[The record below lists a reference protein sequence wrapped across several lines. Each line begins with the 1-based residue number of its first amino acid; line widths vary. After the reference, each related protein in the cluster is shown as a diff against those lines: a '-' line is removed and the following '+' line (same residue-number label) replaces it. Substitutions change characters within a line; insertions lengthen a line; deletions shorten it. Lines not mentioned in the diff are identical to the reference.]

1 MYFFKELLEEIR
13 SPKTFFSWVFRQPED
28 RSKPRPVFIFV
39 LMISAIG
46 CMLYYGASTLSTLP
60 IQEKLE
66 ELKSSLISDDKEA
79 PKEEAV
85 EMLEIPD
92 VPSNVRNV
100 DDLLQ
105 DEKEEP
111 EKEELPFVS
120 IDLSDTGKRDP
131 MRPSEGTEMGQ
142 MNQKNATVYDWNTG
156 DGSKGYFKGMMVE
169 NISLDKVFIDL
180 KDDKVKANFKA
191 YGAKFNNLTEGDY
204 LNEIYHILAINYTY
218 KYVTIQYQDKVYQ
231 VFKDPAQN
239 RLISKNAKYESS
251 RIENLKET
259 DAPENGGATTE
270 PAPVTSTDNSSWN
283 VSQQYT
289 KVTTCDEFKK
299 LTDKSKVAYTA
310 ALDKDNDGLMCDE

>member
-1 MYFFKELLEEIR
+1 MYFFKEFLEAIR
-13 SPKTFFSWVFRQPED
+13 APKTFFSWVFRQPED

-39 LMISAIG
+39 LMLSAIS

-60 IQEKLE
+60 IQEKIDEMMASMSSE
-66 ELKSSLISDDKEA
+66 E
-79 PKEEAV
+79 EEPQQEDASV
-85 EMLEIPD
+85 DLLDIPD
-92 VPSNVRNV
+92 IPENVRNV
-100 DDLLQ
+100 DDLLKE
-105 DEKEEP
+105 EKEEP

-180 KDDKVKANFKA
+180 KDDKIKANFKA

-239 RLISKNAKYESS
+239 RLISKSAKYESS
-251 RIENLKET
+251 RIENVKET
-259 DAPENGGATTE
+259 DAPKSDGTTTE
-270 PAPVTSTDNSSWN
+270 PPSTPTDNSSWN

-289 KVTTCDEFKK
+289 KVATCDEYKK
-299 LTDKSKVAYTA
+299 LSDKSKVAFTST
-310 ALDKDNDGLMCDE
+310 LDKDNNGLMCDE